1 MVPTHYYLGCCVAL
15 SYSIQR
21 VFSCRRSS
29 KSNLALSSKPKTGS
43 RTRYRLLSSSNVILF
58 VILLFAYTGITHKLV
73 HHDPVASATSAAA
86 LDETSAVSTAWDDSE
101 EVVVTSDAVQQVVP
115 DDVKPT
121 LPALPEADV
130 TPPRDPFPDAATR
143 TTSTASNSSSSSPDL
158 LPESELPSLDAA
170 PSAAVSATPGQQ
182 QVQPQGAQ
190 LVGKDAA
197 AATQAAPEDSAS
209 SLAQY
214 FISQGSVASR
224 EHTGMPPCTGC
235 RGLFLSELNGTYL
248 QNSHLLLHSAQLKSA
263 GTIVLDICDSGDT
276 VKTRFKFTEGTL
288 ELLQQ
293 HDTDMR
299 FGTCAVVGNS
309 GMLLKRRQGAEID
322 SHDAVLRINLA
333 VTKGYEVYV
342 GTKTTF
348 DFSNHPNA
356 ENAVKKVQF
365 LRNGHLM
372 PADRTVPVRHV
383 IDAAYSGT
391 HHGEAATLGTV
402 TNSTLVLFESIHR
415 SSRRHLYERA
425 LDHFPTTKIVSPDFI
440 LAASHLWEQK
450 ANAVLASSPEL
461 RKRRFSRTEG
471 DAATQ
476 KVPRALSGWYA
487 LMFMTQICSKVN
499 VYGFDS
505 YMGSRSPGVSG
516 RRSQRRNGAD
526 LRATSNTAEVP
537 YHYFNQVQGQTGVH
551 AFDVTIQV
559 MEGLAPR
566 YDVNILK
573 YN

>member
-1 MVPTHYYLGCCVAL
+1 M
-15 SYSIQR
+15 
-21 VFSCRRSS
+21 
-29 KSNLALSSKPKTGS
+29 
-43 RTRYRLLSSSNVILF
+43 ILF
-58 VILLFAYTGITHKLV
+58 VILIFAYAGFTHKLV
-73 HHDPVASATSAAA
+73 HHDSIASAKSAAA
-86 LDETSAVSTAWDDSE
+86 SDETSSVNTAWDDSE
-101 EVVVTSDAVQQVVP
+101 EIVVTSDAVQQVVP
-115 DDVKPT
+115 DGAKPT
-121 LPALPEADV
+121 LLPPPEAEV
-130 TPPRDPFPDAATR
+130 APPRDAFSDAATR
-143 TTSTASNSSSSSPDL
+143 STSNSSSSSPDI
-158 LPESELPSLDAA
+158 LPESELSSFDAA
-170 PSAAVSATPGQQ
+170 PSAAVSATPGQE
-182 QVQPQGAQ
+182 QGTQ
-190 LVGKDAA
+190 LVHEDATTA
-197 AATQAAPEDSAS
+197 SQAPSEDSAS

-224 EHTGMPPCTGC
+224 EHTGC

-263 GTIVLDICDSGDT
+263 GTIVLDICDSGYT
-276 VKTRFKFTEGTL
+276 VKTRYKFTEGTPK
-288 ELLQQ
+288 LLPES
-293 HDTDMR
+293 DTEMR
-299 FGTCAVVGNS
+299 FGSCAVVGNS
-309 GMLLKRRQGAEID
+309 GMLLKHRQGAEID

-356 ENAVKKVQF
+356 ENAMKKVQF

-372 PADRTVPVRHV
+372 PDDRTVPVRHV

-402 TNSTLVLFESIHR
+402 ANSTLVLFESIHR

-425 LDHFPTTKIVSPDFI
+425 LDHFPTTRIVSPDFI

-516 RRSQRRNGAD
+516 RRSQRRNGVD
-526 LRATSNTAEVP
+526 LRGTSSTAEVP

-559 MEGLAPR
+559 MEDLAPR
-566 YDVNILK
+566 YDVNIIK
-573 YN
+573 YS